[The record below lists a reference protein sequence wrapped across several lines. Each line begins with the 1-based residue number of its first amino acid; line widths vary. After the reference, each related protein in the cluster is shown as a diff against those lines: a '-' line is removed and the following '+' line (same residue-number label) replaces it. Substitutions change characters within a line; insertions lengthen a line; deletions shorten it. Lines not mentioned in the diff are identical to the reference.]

1 MLAVVAEILAHRT
14 TDVRHQILQRCR
26 FARRGTHDNRVFH
39 RIVLAHRLDDLRNRR
54 LFLTN
59 RDVDAIHIG
68 IFLIDNRIDGNGC
81 FPRFAVA
88 DDELALTAT
97 NRNEGIE
104 RFETRLK
111 RFIDGLTRNN
121 PGRLDI
127 DGARLRARYRTHAVY
142 RLTQR
147 IDHATHERFANR
159 YRRNA
164 TRAAHHIALAD
175 QMRIAQQRTTDVVFF
190 EVEHQSVH
198 IVRKRQQLTFHGIF
212 QAINA
217 SRTVATRDNRPRFR
231 HFDFAIEILNLL
243 ADYLTDFF
251 YIDSHPSFPW

>member
-1 MLAVVAEILAHRT
+1 MWANV
-14 TDVRHQILQRCR
+14 
-26 FARRGTHDNRVFH
+26 RRGEKLYISPYKNKADYQFDTALPYELPVF
-39 RIVLAHRLDDLRNRR
+39 N
-54 LFLTN
+54 
-59 RDVDAIHIG
+59 
-68 IFLIDNRIDGNGC
+68 
-81 FPRFAVA
+81 
-88 DDELALTAT
+88 ETAT
-97 NRNEGIE
+97 QLFQSVPEGIE

-127 DGARLRARYRTHAVY
+127 DWARLRARYRPHAVY

-147 IDHATHERFANR
+147 IDDATHERFANR

-164 TRAAHHIALAD
+164 TRAAYHIALAD

-198 IVRKRQQLTFHGIF
+198 VVRKRQQLTFHGIF